1 MYKLII
7 VFVIFVFINLSIA
20 CDDKVNENN
29 LVKTVL
35 KENKLFSVRI
45 KAYKQN
51 PTIGIAGVEYLVESS
66 TDGKEIWEKIVTV
79 SHDDGINFSESNVI
93 FSASSIGFVYLT
105 HNYSVTLDGGKT
117 WINSKIKEAPSCLID
132 NVKLSGGGTG
142 EMELKCNLDKV
153 KLFTK
158 NFGVDW
164 QR

>member
-7 VFVIFVFINLSIA
+7 VFVIFVFIILSTA
-20 CDDKVNENN
+20 CYDKVNENN

-45 KAYKQN
+45 KAYKEN
-51 PTIGIAGVEYLVESS
+51 STMGIAGIEYLVESS
-66 TDGKEIWEKIVTV
+66 TVSKETWRKIVTV
-79 SHDDGINFSESNVI
+79 SHDDGINFSESNII
-93 FSASSIGFVYLT
+93 FPTSSTGFVFMT
-105 HNYSVTLDGGKT
+105 HNYSVTLDDGKT

-132 NVKLSGGGTG
+132 SVKFSNYGTG

-153 KLFTK
+153 KLFTT

-164 QR
+164 GR